1 MKKAAKEIE
10 MNKADKELMAEALQ
24 VEDKFRGLET
34 IRKTDGNELSRAE
47 FLNLYPGFRNEV
59 KRARAREL
67 FFLKN
72 EPLSECARL
81 LDISKSTVYAWAYVY
96 GWVEHKAR
104 EIAVR
109 QKEEALQLAVLR
121 AEKRSRI
128 LLKQLQTSEQIRE
141 KATELIEEADTAG
154 QLKVLAEAAKSA
166 ADVETRA
173 LGVADNGV
181 VADTAAEEQEQAA
194 KANGKAPLVIVFNN
208 NPSGLPPLRASGSYV
223 VDAE

>member
-1 MKKAAKEIE
+1 
-10 MNKADKELMAEALQ
+10 MNKSDKALLTEALQ
-24 VEDKFRGLET
+24 VEENFRGLES
-34 IRKTDGNELSRAE
+34 IRKTDGNEMSKAE
-47 FLNLYPGFRNEV
+47 FLDLYPGFNNV
-59 KRARAREL
+59 NKRTRAREL
-67 FFLKN
+67 FFLEN

-81 LDISKSTVYAWAYVY
+81 LNVSKSTVYAWAYVY

-121 AEKRSRI
+121 AEKRYRI
-128 LLKQLQTSEQIRE
+128 LQKQLQTSEQIRE
-141 KATELIEEADTAG
+141 KATELIEDASTAG
-154 QLKVLAEAAKSA
+154 QLKVLAEATKSA

-181 VADTAAEEQEQAA
+181 VASTTTEEQEQAA
-194 KANGKAPLVIVFNN
+194 KANGKTPLVVVFNN
-208 NPSGLPPLRASGSYV
+208 NPAGLPPLRASGSYV